1 MKRRRWRWKRTRV
14 IIEATIIGATV
25 ALLVILFAESRF
37 DRQQDARL
45 AVECVSAILIRRSR
59 RGCAA
64 ALAGMLAR
72 APQ

>member
-14 IIEATIIGATV
+14 IIEATIIGTTV

-45 AVECVSAILIRRSR
+45 AVECV
-59 RGCAA
+59 
-64 ALAGMLAR
+64 
-72 APQ
+72 APS